1 MQFESRYHYLN
12 DVNYFF
18 KYSEEVVA
26 TITNVVIPYVSQFE
40 YYSDENHFNRIIQ
53 ILLEADRTYEDIYYS
68 LGVYLLSQTD
78 EVEEKMNTVR
88 TILYNLQRA
97 DEAIAQR
104 VLNIMNVLI
113 PPAAQAD
120 AVGDAVSQEELQQ
133 MQDFKRI
140 VPDEELAKLQVI
152 LFSELQTD
160 EKSCSI
166 CLDEFDPESQL
177 YTIPCKHLFHKA
189 CLEDWVAENYKCPV
203 CRGEI
208 AKYKVDFEE
217 LFAEQNE
224 EPFAE
229 QNEEPFAE
237 QNEELFAEQN
247 EEPFEERVSD
257 IQEDHGDFVLHVYN
271 VDENNVI
278 YNIVID
284 DEALDREEVDEDD
297 EEEKDE
303 EVDEDDKADAHEAF
317 CEQLAREARENDQE
331 ASEAFHE
338 SVESKNYCVIER
350 SHGLAT
356 HFCQQC
362 NMHLCT
368 ECDTDGHMYAN
379 MRYHQREQLV
389 LESEDEDDGDEV
401 EKVEKVE
408 KVKDDVEE
416 EVEEF
421 TENEEK

>member
-1 MQFESRYHYLN
+1 MQSESRYHYLN

-26 TITNVVIPYVSQFE
+26 NITNVIIPYVSQFE

-53 ILLEADRTYEDIYYS
+53 ILLESEQTYEDIYYS

-78 EVEEKMNTVR
+78 DVEEKMNTVR

-97 DEAIAQR
+97 DEAVAQR

-113 PPAAQAD
+113 PPAD
-120 AVGDAVSQEELQQ
+120 AGDAVSQQELQQ

-140 VPDEELAKLQVI
+140 VPDEELAKLQVVS
-152 LFSELQTD
+152 FSELQTD
-160 EKSCSI
+160 DKSCSI
-166 CLDEFDPESQL
+166 CLDEFVPESQL
-177 YTIPCKHLFHKA
+177 YIIPCNHLFHKE
-189 CLEDWVAENYKCPV
+189 CLEGWVAENYKCPV

-208 AKYKVDFEE
+208 AKYKVDKEE
-217 LFAEQNE
+217 DE
-224 EPFAE
+224 EDE
-229 QNEEPFAE
+229 
-237 QNEELFAEQN
+237 N
-247 EEPFEERVSD
+247 EEPFELPIEPDEV
-257 IQEDHGDFVLHVYN
+257 EDHGDFLINVYN

-278 YNIVID
+278 FNFIIN
-284 DEALDREEVDEDD
+284 DEALDREYAHQEVREYAHEEVREDVDEYAY
-297 EEEKDE
+297 EEVHE
-303 EVDEDDKADAHEAF
+303 EVDQEVREVNEEVHEDAHEEVHEDAH
-317 CEQLAREARENDQE
+317 EEPALESENLQR
-331 ASEAFHE
+331 
-338 SVESKNYCVIER
+338 YCVVER

-379 MRYHQREQLV
+379 MRYHQREQIE
-389 LESEDEDDGDEV
+389 LESEDEDDGDDV
-401 EKVEKVE
+401 EKVVE
-408 KVKDDVEE
+408 DKDEYGDD
-416 EVEEF
+416 VEEF